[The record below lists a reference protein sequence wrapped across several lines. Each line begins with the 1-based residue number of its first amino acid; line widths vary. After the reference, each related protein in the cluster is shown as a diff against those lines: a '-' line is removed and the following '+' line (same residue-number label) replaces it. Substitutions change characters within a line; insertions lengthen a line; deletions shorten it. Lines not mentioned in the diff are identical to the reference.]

1 MCFLSFAFQKTVG
14 KNLQPHLAPY
24 IYIYMYICIYV
35 YEMYV
40 YIYNIIVIIILL
52 SGILSLL
59 TQAIIDAYAIFTVL
73 L

>member
-1 MCFLSFAFQKTVG
+1 MLSFAFQKTGG
-14 KNLQPHLAPY
+14 KDLQLHLAPY
-24 IYIYMYICIYV
+24 IYIYVYMYICIYI
-35 YEMYV
+35 YEIYV
-40 YIYNIIVIIILL
+40 YIYNIIVMIILL